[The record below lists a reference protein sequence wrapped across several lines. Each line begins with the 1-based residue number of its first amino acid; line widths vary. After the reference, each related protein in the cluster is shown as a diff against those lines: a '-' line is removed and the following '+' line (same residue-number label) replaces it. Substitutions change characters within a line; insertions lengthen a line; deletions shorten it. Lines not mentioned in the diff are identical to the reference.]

1 MLRTELI
8 TAINGVLDSDPVI
21 TAEEKKRILKACRP
35 PKAGPPITAREAMK
49 MLEISR
55 PTLRSYV
62 HQGLLHQINITAR
75 KVRFDREEVEQLAN
89 YGMNTKGLENE

>member
-8 TAINGVLDSDPVI
+8 TAINGILNSDPGI
-21 TAEEKKRILKACRP
+21 TAEEKERILKACRP

-55 PTLRSYV
+55 PTLRSYSIRDCCIKSTSPPEKCDLT
-62 HQGLLHQINITAR
+62 GE
-75 KVRFDREEVEQLAN
+75 KW
-89 YGMNTKGLENE
+89 NTLPTME